1 MLVGEKG
8 SNALPVPTC
17 FGVPVVSLGFGVV
30 GFGVV
35 GFGVVGFGVVAL
47 GVVGFGVVGFGVLA
61 TSGQTCCVN

>member
-8 SNALPVPTC
+8 SNVLPVPTC

-35 GFGVVGFGVVAL
+35 GFGVVGFGVV
-47 GVVGFGVVGFGVLA
+47 VVVVVVVV
-61 TSGQTCCVN
+61 VNP